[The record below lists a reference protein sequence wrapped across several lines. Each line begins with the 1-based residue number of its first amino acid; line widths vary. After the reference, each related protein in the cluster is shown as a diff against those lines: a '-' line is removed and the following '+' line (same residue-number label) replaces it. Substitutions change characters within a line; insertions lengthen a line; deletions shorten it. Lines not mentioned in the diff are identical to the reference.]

1 MEVYVD
7 NMLVMSTLTTNH
19 AENLEMAFKVLKEY
33 GMKLNPDKCVFGIQS
48 RKFLGFMSKGT
59 HGKSADPFQAKA
71 GRCAPI
77 YLSVS
82 IAAISS
88 VLIREEWKHEE
99 AIYYVSKRFADAES
113 RYLEIKKL
121 ALALVTLAR
130 KLKPYFQAHTIMVMT
145 NQPLKQM
152 LWKHEPSG
160 RLIKW
165 VVELGEFDIHYN
177 PRTTVKDQAIADFIS
192 EFTHPLFPSNG
203 RNSENTIHHQ
213 EIGFNRHMKRLVHQ

>member
-1 MEVYVD
+1 M
-7 NMLVMSTLTTNH
+7 
-19 AENLEMAFKVLKEY
+19 
-33 GMKLNPDKCVFGIQS
+33 
-48 RKFLGFMSKGT
+48 
-59 HGKSADPFQAKA
+59 
-71 GRCAPI
+71 
-77 YLSVS
+77 
-82 IAAISS
+82 
-88 VLIREEWKHEE
+88 LIREEWKHEE

-203 RNSENTIHHQ
+203 GNTENTIHPPRDRVQPLKEETGTPAVCDHDPIWTLYVDGSSNQ
-213 EIGFNRHMKRLVHQ
+213 SRSGAGLVLTTPQNDELEYAIRFNFKASNNEVEYEALIAGLSIAKELKATKV

>member
-1 MEVYVD
+1 MQKKSLYQSKEHKGKAPILSKPKPGEV
-7 NMLVMSTLTTNH
+7 LS
-19 AENLEMAFKVLKEY
+19 
-33 GMKLNPDKCVFGIQS
+33 
-48 RKFLGFMSKGT
+48 
-59 HGKSADPFQAKA
+59 
-71 GRCAPI
+71 I

-99 AIYYVSKRFADAES
+99 AIYYVSKRFADAKS
-113 RYLEIKKL
+113 SYLEIKKL

-203 RNSENTIHHQ
+203 GNTENTIHHQ
-213 EIGFNRHMKRLVHQ
+213 EIGFNRHRKRLVHQ